1 MDEVWFVMK
10 FMTSN
15 IIVFGLHIGFHIQR
29 CESMINL
36 TVCHGCSMIYDEI
49 KNVMRISPWI
59 NGFLVVSDY
68 GKYIS
73 TRRTCEE
80 KSQLEAYLNDTVEDI
95 DDNLDVLDYWNKASS
110 HYLEVALMS
119 HDILAIP
126 LFSVAS

>member
-1 MDEVWFVMK
+1 
-10 FMTSN
+10 
-15 IIVFGLHIGFHIQR
+15 
-29 CESMINL
+29 
-36 TVCHGCSMIYDEI
+36 MIYDEI